1 MYRIAVIGGGG
12 VGKSLLTF
20 AFAKHLRKRGLDCA
34 TVNLDPGC
42 KHLKYVPCFDLRARY
57 SLDKAMKQFKLGPNG
72 ALKKIYEE
80 AGADDDLKKALSEA
94 LDGCDWALLDTA
106 GSLELFM
113 FEDGAAF
120 LKAVAD
126 AVLFVVDDQAVYS
139 EDDFLV
145 LKTISAVQTIKYCL
159 PTLTVVNKADLIERA
174 KKKERQKR
182 LAFSCFGGRA
192 AVVEH
197 LRGLF
202 EEIGKKERLVFVSA
216 LERSGFDELMDAVN
230 ELKCAC
236 GDTR

>member
-42 KHLKYVPCFDLRARY
+42 KHLKYAPCFDLREHY
-57 SLDKAMKQFKLGPNG
+57 SLDKAMKQYNLGPNG
-72 ALKKIYEE
+72 ALKKIYED
-80 AGADDDLKKALSEA
+80 ANADHKLKKAVADA
-94 LDGCDWALLDTA
+94 LNDCDCALLDTA
-106 GSLELFM
+106 GSMELFLL
-113 FEDGAAF
+113 EDGAAF
-120 LKAVAD
+120 LKSVAD
-126 AVLFVVDDQAVYS
+126 AVLFVVDNQAVSS

-182 LAFSCFGGRA
+182 LGFPCVGGRA

-197 LRGLF
+197 LRNLF
-202 EEIGKKERLVFVSA
+202 EEIGKEERLVFVSA
-216 LERSGFDELMDAVN
+216 LERSGLDELMDAVN
-230 ELKCAC
+230 ELRCEC
-236 GDTR
+236 GDMR